1 MFSTYMMFN
10 TVLVADTA
18 DIIDL
23 QHLRPQE
30 VTTNPSLLLKF
41 LSKSEN
47 HDLLHGFDVTDAT
60 LTAPSLV
67 LRNLTSD
74 EITDRLMVRVGCL
87 LLDQVPGRVSTEV
100 DPRLSFDI
108 VATLERARGLTALYR
123 AEGVSPERVLIKI
136 AATWE
141 GIRAA
146 ELLQREGI
154 HTNLTLVFSFAQAVA
169 CAQAKVQLIS
179 PFVGRI
185 YDWHKKSAGD
195 AWDEE
200 ANSGLNDPGVK
211 SVHAIYNHFKHFD
224 IPTEIMGAS
233 FRNLGQILSLSGCDL
248 LTISPELLKQ
258 LAEYEQSAH
267 AQAQLPDARSLPNSA
282 LRSANLPA
290 TFPALSVDAA
300 KAMDLQ
306 PVHFDEASF
315 RWALNEDA
323 MATEKLAEGIR
334 AFAADTRKLE
344 ALIQA
349 H

>member
-1 MFSTYMMFN
+1 MVMHSENLKRNKF
-10 TVLVADTA
+10 VVVADTA
-18 DIIDL
+18 DIHLL
-23 QHLRPQE
+23 QTLKPQD
-30 VTTNPSLLLKF
+30 VTTNPSLVFKAITHPQYA
-41 LSKSEN
+41 N
-47 HDLLHGFDVTDAT
+47 T
-60 LTAPSLV
+60 LQQIRTELDTTHS
-67 LRNLTSD
+67 NCES
-74 EITDRLMVRVGCL
+74 ITEVIDRLLVRVGCIL
-87 LLDQVPGRVSTEV
+87 LQHIPGRVSAEV
-100 DPRLSFDI
+100 DPRLSFDTQ
-108 VATLERARGLTALYR
+108 ATLLRARQLIAMFN
-123 AEGVSPERVLIKI
+123 AEGVPTERVLIKI

-141 GIRAA
+141 GIQAA
-146 ELLQREGI
+146 QQLELKGI
-154 HTNLTLVFSFAQAVA
+154 STNLTLVFSFAQAVA

-233 FRNLGQILSLSGCDL
+233 FRNLGQILALSGCDL
-248 LTISPELLKQ
+248 LTISPELLQQ
-258 LAEYEQSAH
+258 LADYEQLS
-267 AQAQLPDARSLPNSA
+267 QAQLPDGQSLPNSA

-290 TFPALSVDAA
+290 TLPALSVEAA
-300 KAMDLQ
+300 KAMNLH
-306 PVHFDEASF
+306 PVYFDEASF

>member
-1 MFSTYMMFN
+1 M
-10 TVLVADTA
+10 
-18 DIIDL
+18 
-23 QHLRPQE
+23 
-30 VTTNPSLLLKF
+30 
-41 LSKSEN
+41 
-47 HDLLHGFDVTDAT
+47 
-60 LTAPSLV
+60 
-67 LRNLTSD
+67 
-74 EITDRLMVRVGCL
+74 
-87 LLDQVPGRVSTEV
+87 
-100 DPRLSFDI
+100 
-108 VATLERARGLTALYR
+108 YR
-123 AEGVSPERVLIKI
+123 AEGIPHERVLIKI

-141 GIRAA
+141 GIQAA
-146 ELLQREGI
+146 QQLELEGI
-154 HTNLTLVFSFAQAVA
+154 RTNLTLVFSFAQAVA

-185 YDWHKKSAGD
+185 YDWHKKTGGA
-195 AWDEE
+195 AWDEA

-233 FRNLGQILSLSGCDL
+233 FRNLGQILALSGCDL
-248 LTISPELLKQ
+248 LTISPELLQQ
-258 LAEYEQSAH
+258 LTEYEQP
-267 AQAQLPDARSLPNSA
+267 AQAQAQAQAKVQVQLSDARSLSNSA

-290 TFPALSVDAA
+290 TFPALSVETA
-300 KAMDLQ
+300 KGMDLQ

-323 MATEKLAEGIR
+323 MVTEKLAEGIR